1 MAVKCGNMWQ
11 RAWNHEC
18 PVLSCSALSILNLTE
33 QYIWELRGC
42 SLRTNSFFKEFKTGG
57 RIIVMQSLEEYILGH
72 QTTLI
77 IFDICKAL
85 GSVQSAFWFIITSDP
100 CLISTRRTGGFFV
113 CVLISSFT
121 STQVQRGGM
130 TWPEFHVQQVVNQGF
145 KPESPRSKSKLRWG
159 ILTP

>member
-18 PVLSCSALSILNLTE
+18 PVLSCSALYISVLDLTE
-33 QYIWELRGC
+33 QCIWELRGC
-42 SLRTNSFFKEFKTGG
+42 SLRTNSFFKEFRTGG
-57 RIIVMQSLEEYILGH
+57 RIIAMQSLEEYILGH

-100 CLISTRRTGGFFV
+100 CLISTRRTGVFFCLFFNLFLYKYSGSERRHDLAWIPRPTSGEPGFQAWVTLF
-113 CVLISSFT
+113 
-121 STQVQRGGM
+121 
-130 TWPEFHVQQVVNQGF
+130 
-145 KPESPRSKSKLRWG
+145 
-159 ILTP
+159 

>member
-11 RAWNHEC
+11 RAWNNEC
-18 PVLSCSALSILNLTE
+18 RVLSCSALYISILNLTK
-33 QYIWELRGC
+33 QCIWELRGC

-57 RIIVMQSLEEYILGH
+57 RIIVMQSLEEFILGH

-100 CLISTRRTGGFFV
+100 CLNKEDRVFCLFV
-113 CVLISSFT
+113 CVFNLFLYKYSGSERRHDLAWIPRLTSGEAGFQAWVASF
-121 STQVQRGGM
+121 
-130 TWPEFHVQQVVNQGF
+130 
-145 KPESPRSKSKLRWG
+145 
-159 ILTP
+159 